1 MNFMKKNWALFC
13 CLCFLSGNFLFSET
27 VSSIKFSGLKKTKES
42 YMQNLLKDFVGK
54 DSGEINLNE
63 IETILQAEGLF
74 SEINL
79 NFENAENSAPAG
91 ESENSGDAEKTENST
106 VTLNVTL
113 KEKITFLPLPFASYS
128 SDGFMGGFMLM
139 NMNAFGRK
147 NNLILGGVFSKNT
160 QMGLLMF
167 SKPAGDLKHPGF
179 GTFTNFSHK
188 ENKIT
193 NFDDDTLSE
202 FDSINFRERLNM
214 TEKFNKY
221 FSASIGVEYFYGHF
235 YKNEMDDYHQ
245 WLVSTGFNF
254 QKLNWNGWYL
264 VGSGFSA
271 DFSAGYS
278 TDWKII
284 EGISFKASYQIPVAE
299 RNRLIFSAG
308 GTIETNKNAMLQ
320 ADRGKIGCSIM
331 NSNFKTERIAGA
343 MISMEEALFRHK
355 IATVTLYETYE
366 GAIAEDS
373 DEKFVYC
380 HGPGVG
386 LKLYMKQ
393 IAFPAMNM
401 GFSYNVN
408 QNFFKFVISIGM
420 SM

>member
-1 MNFMKKNWALFC
+1 MKKNWALFC

-27 VSSIKFSGLKKTKES
+27 VSSIKFTGLKKTKES

-79 NFENAENSAPAG
+79 NFENAENSAIAG

-188 ENKIT
+188 KT
-193 NFDDDTLSE
+193 
-202 FDSINFRERLNM
+202 RLQILTM
-214 TEKFNKY
+214 TRF
-221 FSASIGVEYFYGHF
+221 
-235 YKNEMDDYHQ
+235 
-245 WLVSTGFNF
+245 
-254 QKLNWNGWYL
+254 LNL
-264 VGSGFSA
+264 
-271 DFSAGYS
+271 
-278 TDWKII
+278 T
-284 EGISFKASYQIPVAE
+284 Q
-299 RNRLIFSAG
+299 
-308 GTIETNKNAMLQ
+308 
-320 ADRGKIGCSIM
+320 
-331 NSNFKTERIAGA
+331 
-343 MISMEEALFRHK
+343 
-355 IATVTLYETYE
+355 
-366 GAIAEDS
+366 
-373 DEKFVYC
+373 
-380 HGPGVG
+380 
-386 LKLYMKQ
+386 
-393 IAFPAMNM
+393 
-401 GFSYNVN
+401 
-408 QNFFKFVISIGM
+408 
-420 SM
+420 

>member
-1 MNFMKKNWALFC
+1 MKKFLLFFC
-13 CLCFLSGNFLFSET
+13 AFCLSGKFLFSEP
-27 VSSIKFSGLKKTKES
+27 VSSIKFRGLKKTKES

-54 DSGEINLNE
+54 DSEELDFNE

-74 SEINL
+74 SEISLNL
-79 NFENAENSAPAG
+79 ENIGNSG
-91 ESENSGDAEKTENST
+91 ELEESGQNENSG
-106 VTLNVTL
+106 VILNVNL

-147 NNLILGGVFSKNT
+147 NNLIAGGVFSKNM

-167 SKPAGDLKHPGF
+167 SKPAGDIKHPGF

-188 ENKIT
+188 ENEIT
-193 NFDDDTLSE
+193 DFDDNNLLK
-202 FDSINFRERLNM
+202 FDSINFRERFNF
-214 TEKFNKY
+214 TEKMNKY
-221 FSASIGVEYFYGHF
+221 FSLSAGAEYFYGHF
-235 YKNEMDDYHQ
+235 YKDDMDDYHQ
-245 WLVSTGFNF
+245 WTVSSALNF
-254 QKLNWNGWYL
+254 QNVSWNGWYL
-264 VGSGFSA
+264 IGNGASFEY
-271 DFSAGYS
+271 SAGYS

-284 EGISFKASYQIPVAE
+284 EGISFRANYQIPVAK
-299 RNRLIFSAG
+299 RNRLIFNAA
-308 GTIETNKNAMLQ
+308 GTIESGKNVMLQ
-320 ADRGKIGCSIM
+320 ADRGDAGCSIM
-331 NSNFKTERIAGA
+331 NSNFKTERIASA

-355 IATVTLYETYE
+355 IATVTFYETYE

-373 DEKFVYC
+373 DGNFVYC
-380 HGPGVG
+380 HGPGAG

-408 QNFFKFVISIGM
+408 QNFFKFVISVGM

>member
-1 MNFMKKNWALFC
+1 MNFMKKNFLFLC
-13 CLCFLSGNFLFSET
+13 CLVFLSVNFLFSET
-27 VSSIKFSGLKKTKES
+27 VSSIKFTGLKKTKES

-74 SEINL
+74 SEISL
-79 NFENAENSAPAG
+79 NFENACGAD
-91 ESENSGDAEKTENST
+91 ESENSGDGENAENST
-106 VTLNVTL
+106 AILNVNL

-128 SDGFMGGFMLM
+128 SDGLMGGFMLM

-147 NNLILGGVFSKNT
+147 NNLIFGGVFSKKM

-179 GTFTNFSHK
+179 GTFANFSHK

-193 NFDDDTLSE
+193 SFDDDTLFE
-202 FDSINFRERLNM
+202 FDSINFRERLNL
-214 TEKFNKY
+214 TEKFSKY
-221 FSASIGVEYFYGHF
+221 FSASIGAEYFYGHF
-235 YKNEMDDYHQ
+235 FKNEMNDYHQ
-245 WLVSTGFNF
+245 WIASTGFNF

-264 VGSGFSA
+264 VGNGFSA
-271 DFSAGYS
+271 ECSAGYS

-284 EGISFKASYQIPVAE
+284 EGISFRANCQIPIAA

-308 GTIETNKNAMLQ
+308 GTIEANKNAMLQ
-320 ADRGKIGCSIM
+320 ADRGNIGCSIM

-373 DEKFVYC
+373 DESFVYC
-380 HGPGVG
+380 HGPGAG
-386 LKLYMKQ
+386 LKVYMKQ

>member
-1 MNFMKKNWALFC
+1 MKKFLLFFC
-13 CLCFLSGNFLFSET
+13 AFCLSGKLLFSEP

-54 DSGEINLNE
+54 DSEELDFNE

-74 SEINL
+74 SEISLNL
-79 NFENAENSAPAG
+79 ENIGISGDLE
-91 ESENSGDAEKTENST
+91 ESGQNENSG
-106 VTLNVTL
+106 VILNVNL

-147 NNLILGGVFSKNT
+147 NNLIAGGVFSKNM

-167 SKPAGDLKHPGF
+167 SKPAGDIKHPGF

-188 ENKIT
+188 ENEIT
-193 NFDDDTLSE
+193 DFDDNNLLK
-202 FDSINFRERLNM
+202 FDSINFRERFNF
-214 TEKFNKY
+214 TEKMNKY
-221 FSASIGVEYFYGHF
+221 FSLSAGAEYFYGHF
-235 YKNEMDDYHQ
+235 YKDDMDDYHQ
-245 WLVSTGFNF
+245 WTVSSALNF
-254 QKLNWNGWYL
+254 QNVSWNGWYL
-264 VGSGFSA
+264 IGNGASFEY
-271 DFSAGYS
+271 SAGYS

-284 EGISFKASYQIPVAE
+284 EGISFRANYQIPVAK
-299 RNRLIFSAG
+299 RNRLIFNAA
-308 GTIETNKNAMLQ
+308 GTIESGKNVMLQ
-320 ADRGKIGCSIM
+320 ADRGDAGCSIM

-355 IATVTLYETYE
+355 IATVTFYETYE

-373 DEKFVYC
+373 DGNFVYC
-380 HGPGVG
+380 HGPGAG

-401 GFSYNVN
+401 GFSYNMN
-408 QNFFKFVISIGM
+408 QNFFKFVISVGM